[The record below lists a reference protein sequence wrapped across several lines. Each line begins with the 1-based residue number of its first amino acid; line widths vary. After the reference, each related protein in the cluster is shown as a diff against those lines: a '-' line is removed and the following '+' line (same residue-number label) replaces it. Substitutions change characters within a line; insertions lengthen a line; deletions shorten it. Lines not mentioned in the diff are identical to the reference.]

1 MQKHQKYRT
10 AEEEIENQ
18 YVISADCPISH
29 IFLPAFNV
37 EHQQIFFFKYPG
49 ITAKESAKLKLK
61 QNKNNKNVPV

>member
-18 YVISADCPISH
+18 YVISADCPISY

-37 EHQQIFFFKYPG
+37 EHQQIFFLS
-49 ITAKESAKLKLK
+49 ILE
-61 QNKNNKNVPV
+61 